1 MPQFDTSHMLY
12 VTLFGIIVTL
22 WSVVRVLRPIP
33 LLIAADTMGRAA
45 FSLTFIWTLTQG
57 HSAVVVPFLV
67 LEVAFLIYQA
77 LGVRNALRADRHA
90 VVSHPARTPRPA
102 SCTSSP
108 SSRRSPRSSSATPPV
123 LTDARYVLGAGAD
136 TQVLWG
142 GLLEVL
148 TALACIGTAVVLY
161 PVVRRQHEG
170 AALGFVTARVLEA
183 GLIVTGIVSMLSVVT
198 LRRPDAAGADASALV
213 VAAEGLVAVHDWT
226 FLLGPGTV
234 PGINAL
240 LLGHLMYRSGLVPR
254 IIPLTGL
261 VGAPLFLLAAAANI
275 VGINEPTS
283 IWTVFATLPI
293 FAWELSLGLW
303 LLAKGFRPSPVLSAS
318 QV

>member
-1 MPQFDTSHMLY
+1 MDTTAPTMTVRGQAAPSVATTTDRRVALVAGLLY
-12 VTLFGIIVTL
+12 LVTIVA
-22 WSVVRVLRPIP
+22 SIP
-33 LLIAADTMGRAA
+33 A
-45 FSLTFIWTLTQG
+45 Q
-57 HSAVVVPFLV
+57 
-67 LEVAFLIYQA
+67 Y
-77 LGVRNALRADRHA
+77 
-90 VVSHPARTPRPA
+90 VSYA
-102 SCTSSP
+102 
-108 SSRRSPRSSSATPPV
+108 PV
-123 LTDARYVLGAGAD
+123 LTDARYVLGVGAD

-198 LRRPDAAGADASALV
+198 LRQPDAVGADASALV

-240 LLGHLMYRSGLVPR
+240 LLGYLMYRSGLVPR
-254 IIPLTGL
+254 LIPLIGL

-283 IWTVFATLPI
+283 VWTVLATLPI
-293 FAWELSLGLW
+293 FAWELALGVW
-303 LLAKGFRPSPVLSAS
+303 LLAKGFRPSPVLSAT